1 MIIFQ
6 ISETGKSKSV
16 PKLHEMSEIGMYFCS
31 RNTYIP
37 PTSVI
42 FFLHKNK
49 KMFMQQAIVTVMT
62 HQFFPN
68 IPIFSP
74 ESIMTAFVFFR
85 QF

>member
-42 FFLHKNK
+42 FFFAQEQK
-49 KMFMQQAIVTVMT
+49 KVHATSNCNSNDTPV
-62 HQFFPN
+62 
-68 IPIFSP
+68 FSQH
-74 ESIMTAFVFFR
+74 SHLFS
-85 QF
+85 